1 MVRYHGN
8 KPPSLFGLS
17 LVFPQQGSGRPME
30 LGLLHPRIMMCTTC
44 IRTSVPSE
52 VSFSEHHSMSPIR
65 SSFILSLTDR
75 PYQRDYS

>member
-1 MVRYHGN
+1 
-8 KPPSLFGLS
+8 
-17 LVFPQQGSGRPME
+17 ME
-30 LGLLHPRIMMCTTC
+30 LGLLHPRIMMCNTC